1 MTMTGTKNKIGL
13 ISENDKTGVLLTM
26 IDQKKLNFVLW
37 ATIIGCVSFS
47 CRTTPTRL
55 KRTVSTSSISGVV
68 APGKGFDLR
77 GRELTENIC
86 VISQGGQANQNGD
99 GSDSSDS
106 SNYNSGDG
114 STSDNNSIYLTEP
127 TDQSSGG
134 SPASFRIELDP
145 AASPASGRLNL
156 AGDQS
161 GGSQINLFYAHT
173 LRDLLVS
180 LDATIQFEMGGS
192 RGGGDLQN
200 IESEFLPSQQQQ
212 SSSFN
217 LTEGEESSSSDGSGS
232 NSMSGSILGKFRA
245 QLQVQFK
252 NSLNKSFILLHG
264 VKTFPTLDVDTV
276 RNPKFNP
283 MFSNAI
289 FSGKAPEGEE
299 QAASTY
305 NEFRKYCGDYYV
317 ESVVR
322 GREVWLVAVMESS
335 QFNSLYQ
342 ASGDV
347 VQGSHVKANDIGEL
361 KNNMKA
367 HVNAQNSNS
376 FLSQKVEIKVASRG
390 KINMNLGNFTFED
403 ALDKFNMFL
412 NSVDATSSGIEEGA
426 LSVAL
431 RSYDNVRYSVGSNE
445 VRLGNIFTTAVK
457 NRSARDVN
465 VLTKL
470 VQEAAWADKEYRLLN
485 AKYKWGQWSLD
496 DSIYNGV
503 ANQAQSLFNYR
514 KSIAEVLQ
522 YCGQI
527 SDEKNASEECLAK
540 AQTVAKVARPV
551 LKLPKPYDNNV
562 EFWFPEALI
571 AAVRAGKKTDSLVL
585 TQEAARSA
593 CKKLAGG
600 NWVLPNASDWK
611 RMVEASFFYS
621 KWNARIPGYRAATD
635 PDALS
640 LPCGSLNSIS
650 FWSDETGRA
659 VQISPQCAQDAVSLI
674 GAPKSFEY
682 TRWFGFASPE
692 LKGAYGCVRY
702 RPMGANR

>member
-1 MTMTGTKNKIGL
+1 MIW
-13 ISENDKTGVLLTM
+13 DKTKINSGKQNINTGVGGTM
-26 IDQKKLNFVLW
+26 FNQRNLNLVFSAAIFSFV
-37 ATIIGCVSFS
+37 TVS
-47 CRTTPTRL
+47 CRTTPTRV
-55 KRTVSTSSISGVV
+55 KRAVSTATISGVV

-77 GRELTENIC
+77 SRELTENIC
-86 VISQGGQANQNGD
+86 VISQD
-99 GSDSSDS
+99 GNSGSSGDSSDS
-106 SNYNSGDG
+106 DSASSNNSGE
-114 STSDNNSIYLTEP
+114 TSSESSIYLNEP
-127 TDQSSGG
+127 TGESNST
-134 SPASFRIELDP
+134 SRASFRFDLDP
-145 AASPASGRLNL
+145 PASAAAARGKLNL
-156 AGDQS
+156 AGEQS
-161 GGSQINLFYAHT
+161 GGSQIDLFYAHT

-200 IESEFLPSQQQQ
+200 VDSEFLPTQQQPT
-212 SSSFN
+212 SSFN
-217 LTEGEESSSSDGSGS
+217 LTEGEGTESSGAPSAD
-232 NSMSGSILGKFRA
+232 SMSGSILGKFRA

-252 NSLNKSFILLHG
+252 NSVNKSFILLHG
-264 VKTFPTLDVDTV
+264 VKTFPTLDADTV

-283 MFSNAI
+283 MFSSAI
-289 FSGKAPEGEE
+289 FSGKVPEGD
-299 QAASTY
+299 QLAATTY

-347 VQGSHVKANDIGEL
+347 VQGSHVKANDVGEL

-412 NSVDATSSGIEEGA
+412 NSVDATSTGLEEGA

-431 RSYDNVRYSVGSNE
+431 RSYDNVRYSVGANE

-457 NRSARDVN
+457 NRSAKDIN
-465 VLTKL
+465 VLSKL
-470 VQEAAWADKEYRLLN
+470 VQEAAWADKEYKLLN
-485 AKYKWGQWSLD
+485 TKYRWGQWSLD
-496 DSIYNGV
+496 DAIYNGV
-503 ANQAQSLFNYR
+503 ANQAQGVFNYR
-514 KSIAEVLQ
+514 KTILEVLQ

-527 SDEKNASEECLAK
+527 SDEKNASEECMAK
-540 AQTVAKVARPV
+540 AQAVATVARPV

-571 AAVRAGKKTDSLVL
+571 SAVRAGKKTDSLVL
-585 TQEAARSA
+585 NQDAARAA
-593 CKKLAGG
+593 CKKLVGG

-621 KWNARIPGYRAATD
+621 KWNARIPGYRAASD
-635 PDALS
+635 SDALS
-640 LPCGSLNSIS
+640 LPCGSLNSIT
-650 FWSDETGRA
+650 FWSDDPGRA

-674 GAPKSFEY
+674 GPPKSFEY
-682 TRWFGFASPE
+682 TRWFGFATTE

-702 RPMGANR
+702 RPMGG